1 MGQAN
6 GGYTME
12 TPFDWITL
20 AIFGGLIVLFL
31 DRSSKPDPPDHL
43 WQYMIPSVGC
53 AVANYAGNH
62 GQPVIAVLMIVAI
75 LAYIQLVL
83 KPFGAWPRR

>member
-1 MGQAN
+1 MH
-6 GGYTME
+6 

-31 DRSSKPDPPDHL
+31 DRSAKPEPPDHL
-43 WQYMIPSVGC
+43 WQYMIPAVGC
-53 AVANYAGNH
+53 ALANYAGNH
-62 GQPVIAVLMIVAI
+62 GQPIVAVILIVAI
-75 LAYIQLVL
+75 LAYTHLVL